1 MTKGPFFAILIPLG
15 LGCLLR
21 SVLANFAGSLTPPRG
36 SERDSAE
43 ELAFHLLLLDPM
55 GKAVAC
61 GTLHLNNPGE
71 AQVTYLA
78 VDEAVRGRGY
88 GGRILLALGSGAA
101 SAKSLKIVLKPEKTS
116 CDSTFGTTT
125 QRPVKLRRFWG
136 WLVIGG

>member
-1 MTKGPFFAILIPLG
+1 
-15 LGCLLR
+15 
-21 SVLANFAGSLTPPRG
+21 VLANFAGSLTPPRG